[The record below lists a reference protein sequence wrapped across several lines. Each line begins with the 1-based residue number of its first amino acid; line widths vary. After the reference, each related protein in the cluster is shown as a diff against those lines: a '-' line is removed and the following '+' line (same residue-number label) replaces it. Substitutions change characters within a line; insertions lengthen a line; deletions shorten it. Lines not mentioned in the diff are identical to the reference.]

1 MDCGR
6 FGPQRWRLYDAH
18 EANPSEANKEDI
30 RSLAVEAGV
39 VVLPVP
45 AVSRAV
51 RREDGEEAHQASL
64 TRSNESRRPAMRVAL
79 SLLLLLLVSPVMAGK
94 TDVRCTVKTSAAVSR
109 GKVKFLEK
117 GKVVRVTGVVEE
129 KGR

>member
-18 EANPSEANKEDI
+18 EANPSESHKKDI
-30 RSLAVEAGV
+30 RSSLAVEAGV
-39 VVLPVP
+39 AVLPVP
-45 AVSRAV
+45 AVSWVV

-79 SLLLLLLVSPVMAGK
+79 SLLLLLLVSPVIAGK
-94 TDVRCTVKTSAAVSR
+94 TDVRCTVKTSAAVSQS
-109 GKVKFLEK
+109 G
-117 GKVVRVTGVVEE
+117 
-129 KGR
+129 